1 MEFAPWTGN
10 ETPYCPSMQPHE
22 FAQKWRTLAPRLTER
37 AAYQEHWRDLC
48 ALLGEPTP
56 SSDLTGDDYAFEK
69 HVKKAGTGETG
80 FADVFK
86 RDHFI
91 VEYKAAGKSLG
102 KALQQALLYARELG
116 NPPLLVVSDL
126 QTIEIHTN
134 FTASSPRKISITLDD
149 LERDAPVGGDLTA
162 LSALRALFRDP
173 GKLDPRGLRERVTQD
188 ATARIGQVAQALTA
202 RGLPQTQAAH
212 FLMRVVFAMFA
223 EDVGLLE
230 RGLLTRV
237 LRRAREHPER
247 SQGYFQELFTAMQS
261 GGEFWGM
268 DIRHFNGGLFD
279 DGLALALTREDADA
293 LLSAATLDWANVE
306 PAIFGTLFE
315 QSLDEG
321 TRNRRGA
328 HYTGVRDI
336 LKVTDPVILAPLREE
351 WAHVKREVEA
361 GGARRKGK
369 AAAIGLLRTF
379 QDRLAQVRVLDPACG
394 SGNFLVVTLGQLL
407 DLEHEVRSLAFELGA
422 GPFDLT
428 PKVHPRQ
435 LLGIEVEPFAHELA
449 SVSVW
454 IAYFQWKAAHG
465 GAWETPVL
473 QRLDSIRHGDA
484 LLEEGRPAVWPEVDF
499 IVGNPPFIGNTR
511 MRQRLG
517 HPYVERL
524 RAAYAG
530 QVPDKADFVTYW
542 IEKSRAAIQAGRARR
557 AGLIVTN
564 SVRGGASA
572 RVLERVLETGGIF
585 MAWPDIPW
593 IQDGA
598 AVRVSVI
605 GFDDGRET
613 RRTLSYLEGPG
624 EDQPVTREVSTIHA
638 DLTAGLDL
646 RRARKLPENAG
657 RSFEGV
663 KPAGKFDVPADVARS
678 WLDLP
683 NPTGVSNRD
692 VLKPYISGEDLTEPE
707 GKDRWLIDFNQMPL
721 EQARQYRRPMQHVEE
736 HVRPV
741 RATNN
746 RPAIR
751 ERWWIHGEARPGLRA
766 AIAPLSRFIAT
777 TIHATHR
784 AFVWLTPDCI
794 PNNALTVIAAE
805 DDFTFGVLNS
815 RLHVGWG
822 ERLGSSL
829 GVGNDSRYTATTTF
843 ATFPFPRPT
852 PEQQA
857 AVEQAARYLEAARTH
872 LRGQQDPGRR
882 PGVRLGL
889 TAMYNLLE
897 AYRAGGEEGA
907 PGVATLADAHDL
919 LDQAVAAAYGWEWPL
934 PEEEMLARLLALNLE
949 RAGETP

>member
-1 MEFAPWTGN
+1 
-10 ETPYCPSMQPHE
+10 MQPHE
-22 FAQKWRTLAPRLTER
+22 FAQKWRESAPRLSER

-56 SSDLTGDDYAFEK
+56 SSDATGDQYAFEK

-80 FADVFK
+80 YADVFS

-91 VEYKAAGKSLG
+91 VEYKAHGKSLG

-126 QTIEIHTN
+126 STVEIHTN
-134 FTASSPRKISITLDD
+134 FTASTPRAIRLTLDD
-149 LERDAPVGGDLTA
+149 IARDAPVGGDLTA

-173 GKLDPRGLRERVTQD
+173 GKLDPRRLRERVTRE
-188 ATARIGQVAQALTA
+188 ATARIGQVAQTLTA
-202 RGLPQTQAAH
+202 RGVSQVQAAH
-212 FLMRVVFAMFA
+212 FLMRLVFAMFS
-223 EDVGLLE
+223 EDVGLLP

-237 LRRAREHPER
+237 LKRAREHPTR
-247 SQGYFQELFTAMQS
+247 SQRYFQELFTAMQH
-261 GGEFWGM
+261 GGEFWGE

-279 DGLALALTREDADA
+279 DSAALGLTAGDADA
-293 LLSAATLDWANVE
+293 LLAASTLDWAQVE

-315 QSLDEG
+315 NSLDED
-321 TRNRRGA
+321 TRGKRGA

-336 LKVTDPVILAPLREE
+336 LKATDPVVMAPLREE
-351 WAHVKREVEA
+351 WTEIKRQVETS
-361 GGARRKGK
+361 GARRKDK
-369 AAAIGLLRTF
+369 AAAINILRGF
-379 QDRLAQVRVLDPACG
+379 QDRLQQVRVLDPACG
-394 SGNFLVVTLGQLL
+394 SGNFLIVTLGQLL
-407 DLEHEVRSLAFELGA
+407 DLEHEVRTLAFELGA

-435 LLGIEVEPFAHELA
+435 MQGIEVEPFAHELA

-465 GAWETPVL
+465 GEWETPVL
-473 QRLDSIRHGDA
+473 QRLDSIRRGDA
-484 LLEEGRPAVWPEVDF
+484 LLEGDQPTIWPEVDF
-499 IVGNPPFIGNTR
+499 IIGNPPFIGNTR

-517 HPYVERL
+517 DPYVQRL
-524 RAAYAG
+524 RTAYAG

-542 IEKSRAAIQAGRARR
+542 LEKSRAAIEAGRARR

-572 RVLERVLETGGIF
+572 RVLERILETGGIF

-593 IQDGA
+593 IQEGA

-605 GFDDGRET
+605 GFDDGQQT
-613 RRTLSYLEGPG
+613 RRTLSYLQGPQ
-624 EDQPVTREVSTIHA
+624 EDQPVTLEVPTIHA

-646 RRARKLPENAG
+646 RQARRLKENAG

-663 KPAGKFDVPADVARS
+663 KPAGKFDVAAEVARS

-692 VLKPYISGEDLTEPE
+692 VLKPYISGEDITEAV
-707 GKDRWLIDFNQMPL
+707 GKERWLIDFNQMPL
-721 EQARQYRRPMQHVEE
+721 EQAQQYRRPMQYVVE
-736 HVRPV
+736 HVKPKRDVNRDERSKTYWWLHQRSRP
-741 RATNN
+741 
-746 RPAIR
+746 
-751 ERWWIHGEARPGLRA
+751 EMRA
-766 AIAPLSRFIAT
+766 ATAPLSRCIVT

-784 AFVWLTPDCI
+784 AFVWLTPGSI

-815 RLHVGWG
+815 RLHVRWG
-822 ERLGSSL
+822 ERLGTSL

-852 PEQQA
+852 PETQGP
-857 AVEQAARYLEAARTH
+857 VEQAARYLEQARSF
-872 LRGQQDPGRR
+872 LREQPDPHRKQGA
-882 PGVRLGL
+882 RLGL

-897 AYRAGGEEGA
+897 TYQATGVEGA
-907 PGVATLADAHDL
+907 AGIATLADAHDL
-919 LDQAVAAAYGWEWPL
+919 LDQAVAAAYGWTWPL
-934 PEEEMLARLLALNLE
+934 EEDDMLARLLALNLE
-949 RAGETP
+949 RAGQDAP

>member
-1 MEFAPWTGN
+1 
-10 ETPYCPSMQPHE
+10 MQPHE
-22 FAQKWRTLAPRLTER
+22 FAQKWRELAPRLTER

-48 ALLGEPTP
+48 TLLGEPTP
-56 SSDLTGDDYAFEK
+56 SSDLTGDTYAFEK

-91 VEYKAAGKSLG
+91 VEYKGQGKSLG

-116 NPPLLVVSDL
+116 NPPLLVACDL
-126 QTIEIHTN
+126 VTLEISTN
-134 FTASSPRKISITLDD
+134 FTGSSPRTFRLTLDD
-149 LERDAPVGGDLTA
+149 IERDAPVSGDITA
-162 LSALRALFRDP
+162 LSLLRAMFRDP
-173 GKLDPRGLRERVTQD
+173 DRLDPRQLRERVTQD
-188 ATARIGQVAQALTA
+188 ATAQIGQVAQAIAA
-202 RGLPQTQAAH
+202 RGVPQTQAAH

-230 RGLLTRV
+230 RGLMTRV
-237 LRRAREHPER
+237 LRRAREYPER
-247 SQGYFQELFTAMQS
+247 SQGYFAELFTAMQS
-261 GGEFWGM
+261 GGEFWGS
-268 DIRHFNGGLFD
+268 DVRHFNGGLFD
-279 DGLALALTREDADA
+279 DGFALGITRDDAHN
-293 LLSAATLDWANVE
+293 LLQAAQLDWAQVE

-315 QSLDEG
+315 KSLDAS

-336 LKVTDPVILAPLREE
+336 LKVTDPVVLAPLRAE
-351 WAHVKREVEA
+351 WTDVKHEVEA
-361 GGARRKGK
+361 SATRRKGK
-369 AAAIGLLRTF
+369 DAAIGLLRSF
-379 QDRLAQVRVLDPACG
+379 QERLGQVRVLDPACG

-435 LLGIEVEPFAHELA
+435 LLGIEVETFAHELA

-454 IAYFQWKAAHG
+454 IAYFQWKAVHG

-484 LLEEGRPAVWPEVDF
+484 LLEEDRPADWPEVDF

-511 MRQRLG
+511 MRQRLSD
-517 HPYVERL
+517 PYIKRL
-524 RAAYAG
+524 RTAYAG

-542 IEKSRAAIQAGRARR
+542 IEKSRAAIEAGRAHR

-572 RVLERVLETGGIF
+572 RVLEGILETGGIF

-593 IQDGA
+593 IQEGA

-605 GFDDGRET
+605 GFDDGRQT
-613 RRTLSYLEGPG
+613 QRTLSYLEGPQ
-624 EDQPVTREVSTIHA
+624 EDQPVIREVSTINA

-646 RRARKLPENAG
+646 RRARKLPENAR

-663 KPAGKFDVPADVARS
+663 KPAGKFDVPAAVARS

-721 EQARQYRRPMQHVEE
+721 EQAQQYRRPMQYVLE
-736 HVRPV
+736 HVKPKRDVNRDAPSKAYWWLHQRSRP
-741 RATNN
+741 
-746 RPAIR
+746 
-751 ERWWIHGEARPGLRA
+751 EMRA

-815 RLHVGWG
+815 RIHVRWG
-822 ERLGSSL
+822 ERLGTSL

-843 ATFPFPRPT
+843 ATFPFPHPT
-852 PEQQA
+852 PEARASVEEA
-857 AVEQAARYLEAARTH
+857 AHYLEAARTF
-872 LRGQQDPGRR
+872 LRGQQDPQRKA
-882 PGVRLGL
+882 GVRLGL

-897 AYRAGGEEGA
+897 AYRSGGVEGA

-919 LDQAVAAAYGWEWPL
+919 LDGAVAATYGWEWPL
-934 PEEEMLARLLALNLE
+934 SEEDVLSRLLTLNLE
-949 RAGETP
+949 RAEEGS